1 MRLNAVRQLY
11 MDLDRQIQV
20 LIDDAPQDGVTPQ
33 VVRAIAPV
41 LKLLGARLRHLQ
53 YYILQSMDREW
64 VVTTLSERANPK
76 ITKCVIYAFATL
88 KDVSAATDAED
99 PEVIAVP
106 IPITHLLFQLF
117 ALETV
122 DSIIFFDTPGDLNTG
137 IEIQRADLQNLIQQL
152 QQNSSTPN
160 SPFNQIPPDIA

>member
-1 MRLNAVRQLY
+1 
-11 MDLDRQIQV
+11 MDLDQQIQV

-33 VVRAIAPV
+33 VVKAIAPV
-41 LKLLGARLRHLQ
+41 LKLLGAKLRYLQ
-53 YYILQSMDREW
+53 YYILQSMDRDW
-64 VVTTLSERANPK
+64 VVTTLSDRSNRK
-76 ITKCVIYAFATL
+76 ITKNVIYAFPTL
-88 KDVSAATDAED
+88 KDASAATDAED
-99 PEVIAVP
+99 PQVVAIP

-122 DSIIFFDTPGDLNTG
+122 DSIIFFDRPGDLNTG
-137 IEIQRADLQNLIQQL
+137 IEIKRTDLQNLIQQL